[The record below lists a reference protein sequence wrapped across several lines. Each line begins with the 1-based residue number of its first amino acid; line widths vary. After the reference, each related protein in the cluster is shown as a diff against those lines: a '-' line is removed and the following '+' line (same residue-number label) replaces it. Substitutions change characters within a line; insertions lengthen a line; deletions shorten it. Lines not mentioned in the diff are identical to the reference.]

1 MSAHGP
7 FGLIGSVLLVLWLL
21 ALVGYALPVKPW
33 LQRAGAITFA
43 TGGVVVWGYLGWLWK
58 VLERLP
64 MRTQG
69 ETRLWYMAFLVLM
82 GLAIQARWRSRPL
95 VAPAIVMALVF
106 LIITML
112 HPESLD
118 KTLMPAL
125 NSPWFAPHVIVYMMA
140 YAALGTAGAV
150 SAWALIVVKRRGAQE
165 GTALEQM
172 ARSLV
177 YVGFPLLT
185 TGFILGAF
193 WAKVAWGHY
202 WSWDPKETWA
212 FLTWAVYLA
221 YLHLDRAKLLSTKLS
236 LWVVFGSF
244 MVLLVC
250 WFGVTILPN
259 AASSVHI
266 YSQ

>member
-1 MSAHGP
+1 MNLHGP
-7 FGLIGSVLLVLWLL
+7 FTLIGAILSVLWVV
-21 ALVGYALPVKPW
+21 ALIGYSMPVKAW
-33 LQRAGAITFA
+33 MQRAGAISFA
-43 TGGVVVWGYLGWLWK
+43 TGGIIIWGYLGWLWHA
-58 VLERLP
+58 LERLP

-82 GLAIQARWRSRPL
+82 GLAIQVRWRSRML
-95 VAPAIVMALVF
+95 VAPAVVMDLVF
-106 LIITML
+106 LVITML

-150 SAWALIVVKRRGAQE
+150 AAWALIAMRRRGALEAQS
-165 GTALEQM
+165 LEQK

-177 YVGFPLLT
+177 YIGFPLLT
-185 TGFILGAF
+185 TGFILGAY

-221 YLHLDRAKLLSTKLS
+221 YLHLDRGKMLSSKVS
-236 LWVVFGSF
+236 LWLMFSAF
-244 MVLLVC
+244 LVLLAC
-250 WFGVTILPN
+250 WFGVAVLPT
-259 AASSVHI
+259 ASSSIHI
-266 YSQ
+266 YSR